1 MRYFKLSV
9 LTPVFLS
16 LFLFACSEKQEAA
29 NAPASSQKET
39 AIEHAKKHLDPTYVC
54 PMHPQIVRDEPG
66 SCPICG
72 MDLVLREP
80 VEAKQSETAVEH
92 AQKHLDP
99 KYTCPMHPQI
109 VRDEPGSC
117 PICGMDLVPMEPE
130 QTSGLEGESVE
141 VKISPTVEHNLGVRT
156 AKVARDK
163 LWRRID
169 TVGYVDYDE
178 NHISHIHLRT
188 NGWIEKLYV
197 RSEGERVARGQ
208 LLFEVYSPELV
219 NAQEEYLQALNSG
232 NKRLI
237 SASQDRL
244 LALGIPTQQIEAI
257 NKSKKVSQYVRIYAQ
272 HDGILAK
279 LSVRDGMYVTPQ
291 LEVMSLAELS
301 SVWLLAEIFESQAD
315 WVKVGQPADVRLS
328 YVPGRVWEGEVEYV
342 YPSLNPKTRTLKA
355 RLHFDNPDEALKPN
369 MFADVTIYGGAR
381 RDVIVIPREA
391 LIRTGTEERVILALG
406 EGRYQPRKVVAGI
419 ESGDWVEILSGLEV
433 GEAVVTSGQFL
444 IDSEASIKAS
454 LRRMTSASGEPQPVM
469 QKKIMGSGVLK
480 VVLPDEHK
488 VNMTHDPIPE
498 LGWPDMTMDFKVKP
512 EVDLSAFKAEE
523 KVEFELEEGSDGYV
537 IKAMTRAD

>member
-1 MRYFKLSV
+1 MRSSN
-9 LTPVFLS
+9 LS
-16 LFLFACSEKQEAA
+16 LLMAVVFSLSLWSCSDEQKNTSATGSA
-29 NAPASSQKET
+29 GKET
-39 AIEHAKKHLDPTYVC
+39 AI
-54 PMHPQIVRDEPG
+54 
-66 SCPICG
+66 
-72 MDLVLREP
+72 
-80 VEAKQSETAVEH
+80 EH

-109 VRDEPGSC
+109 VKDEPGNC
-117 PICGMDLVPMEPE
+117 PICGMDLVIMEVE
-130 QTSGLEGESVE
+130 QTNGEAGGSVE
-141 VKISPTVEHNLGVRT
+141 VKISPTMEHNLGVRT
-156 AKVARDK
+156 TKVVKDK

-197 RSEGERVARGQ
+197 RSEGERVTKGQ

-237 SASQDRL
+237 AASDERL
-244 LALGIPTQQIEAI
+244 LALGIPAQQI
-257 NKSKKVSQYVRIYAQ
+257 KSIKKTRKVSQYVRVYAN
-272 HDGILAK
+272 HEGILAK

-301 SVWLLAEIFESQAD
+301 SVWLLAEVFESQAE

-342 YPSLNPKTRTLKA
+342 YPSLNPKTRTIKA
-355 RLHFDNPDEALKPN
+355 RLHFENPDEALKPN
-369 MFADVTIYGGAR
+369 MFADVTIYGGAKK
-381 RDVIVIPREA
+381 DVIVIPREA
-391 LIRTGTEERVILALG
+391 LIRTGSEERVIVSLG

-419 ESGDWVEILSGLEV
+419 ETGDWVEILSGLEV

-444 IDSEASIKAS
+444 IDSEASIRAS
-454 LRRMTSASGEPQPVM
+454 LQRMSSTSEKAALTGPT
-469 QKKIMGSGVLK
+469 KIMGGGVLK
-480 VVLPDEHK
+480 EVLPDESK
-488 VNMTHDPIPE
+488 VNIAHDPIPA
-498 LGWPDMTMDFKVKP
+498 LGWPDMVMYFKVKP
-512 EVDLSAFKAEE
+512 EVDLSGFKPDE
-523 KVEFELEEGSDGYV
+523 KVRFELEESDDGYV
-537 IKAMTRAD
+537 IKSMTRED

>member
-16 LFLFACSEKQEAA
+16 LFLFACSEKQEAG

-197 RSEGERVARGQ
+197 RSEGERVTRGQ

-237 SASQDRL
+237 LASQERL
-244 LALGIPTQQIEAI
+244 LALGIPAQQIEAI

-315 WVKVGQPADVRLS
+315 WVRVGQPADVRLS

-381 RDVIVIPREA
+381 KDVIVIPREA

-406 EGRYQPRKVVAGI
+406 QGRYQPRIVVAGI
-419 ESGDWVEILSGLEV
+419 ESGDWVEIISGLEV
-433 GEAVVTSGQFL
+433 GETVVTSGQFL

-454 LRRMTSASGEPQPVM
+454 LRRMMSTSDESEPVM
-469 QKKIMGSGVLK
+469 QKKIMGSGVLRE
-480 VVLPDEHK
+480 VLPDENK

-498 LGWPDMTMDFKVKP
+498 LGWPDMTMYFKVKS